1 MPVKNYL
8 QALFYLICRYTVE
21 HSIAPIISSNVSLCS
36 MVFCYGRKLYIYN
49 IYYICMCIYIYE
61 HIHIYYI
68 CYIYMLYEYMLY
80 IYIYIYLYVCTVS
93 TRSWVRISLGPTF
106 YIWKY
111 MRTLSDQQW
120 SEQTHTNQIC
130 CFYFCFRHDFSLS
143 Y

>member
-80 IYIYIYLYVCTVS
+80 IYIYIY
-93 TRSWVRISLGPTF
+93 ISLCVHGKHEVVGSNLTRANF
-106 YIWKY
+106 LYLKIYADLIRSAMK
-111 MRTLSDQQW
+111 
-120 SEQTHTNQIC
+120 
-130 CFYFCFRHDFSLS
+130 
-143 Y
+143 